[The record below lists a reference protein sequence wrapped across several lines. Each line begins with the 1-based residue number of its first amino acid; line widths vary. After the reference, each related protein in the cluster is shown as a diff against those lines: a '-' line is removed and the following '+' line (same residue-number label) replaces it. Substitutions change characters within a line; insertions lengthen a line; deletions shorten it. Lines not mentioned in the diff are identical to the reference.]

1 MQHHGGVV
9 TMSVPFFS
17 MTSRSARV
25 ALSEQQKSLLLID
38 VMSELENDES
48 QQDVIVFDYQNLKV
62 VVEHS
67 EQIIKIMTQNEF
79 RRLYPTLI
87 RSTPVT
93 RILQKVA

>member
-1 MQHHGGVV
+1 
-9 TMSVPFFS
+9 MSVPFFS